1 MQLPARFLH
10 ISLLGALAV
19 ALGALGAHYLKN
31 QIPGGL
37 MTTDLVDSFDTGVK
51 YHMYHTLAMFLI
63 VVVQLNFK
71 HSYLTWAYRFFFT
84 GIVLFSGSVYLLS
97 IRHLI
102 GMAWLKFLGPITPL
116 GGLFFIAGWLLI
128 GLAVI
133 KKVNSDNQA

>member
-1 MQLPARFLH
+1 MKLPARFLY
-10 ISLLGALAV
+10 ISLSGALAV
-19 ALGALGAHYLKN
+19 AFGALGAHYLKN

-37 MTTDLVDSFDTGVK
+37 MTNDLVASFDTGVK

-63 VVVQLNFK
+63 VILELNIK
-71 HSYLTWAYRFFFT
+71 HKYLTWAYRFFFT

-102 GMAWLKFLGPITPL
+102 GLEWLKFLGPITPI
-116 GGLFFIAGWLLI
+116 GGLFFIAGWLFI

-133 KKVNSDNQA
+133 KKVNSDNRA